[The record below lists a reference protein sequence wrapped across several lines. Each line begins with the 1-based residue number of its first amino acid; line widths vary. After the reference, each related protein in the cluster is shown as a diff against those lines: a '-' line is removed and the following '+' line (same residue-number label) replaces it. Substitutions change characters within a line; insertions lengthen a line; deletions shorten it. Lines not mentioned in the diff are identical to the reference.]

1 MNTKRQRGRGTT
13 LRHYLQGE
21 MKDPEFRRLYEE
33 AAIELRVALEI
44 TKAREAKNMT
54 QEELAEALKT
64 KQQTVS
70 RFGHRAQSGRQ
81 SAVWKSW
88 RKLSRPNSRLSPGL
102 SAVPKT

>member
-1 MNTKRQRGRGTT
+1 
-13 LRHYLQGE
+13 

-33 AAIELRVALEI
+33 ADIELRVALEI

-70 RFGHRAQSGRQ
+70 RIERGAQNVTIETLDRIAKALGRHLQ
-81 SAVWKSW
+81 V
-88 RKLSRPNSRLSPGL
+88 RLVHETG
-102 SAVPKT
+102 A